1 MVHVD
6 TSFDFWDGPAK
17 GHMYNSIFP
26 FLGTYVRGDVEVKL
40 YQNNEREHVDEYS
53 RD

>member
-1 MVHVD
+1 MLIPLLTFEMALQRD
-6 TSFDFWDGPAK
+6 T
-17 GHMYNSIFP
+17 FP